1 MQSNTITL
9 AVDTANSGSTTN
21 QAYNRIEELVNRSTY
36 GGPGHSFSSTNTLQ
50 LYRTNPV
57 RSGSFLGAAKT
68 SVKFTE
74 SVTVPSAEGED
85 TVFPLIL
92 EVSFSIPVG
101 TTEAKVLEL
110 RQRAIALLDM
120 DSIMDPLNNQGVI

>member
-1 MQSNTITL
+1 MQPNTITL

-21 QAYNRIEELVNRSTY
+21 KAYDRHEELVNRTTY
-36 GGPGHSFSSTNTLQ
+36 SGPDHSFSTVNTMQ

-68 SVKFTE
+68 SVKFTKA
-74 SVTVPSAEGED
+74 VTVASAEGED
-85 TVFPLIL
+85 TSFPLIG

-101 TTEAKVLEL
+101 TDVAIVKEL
-110 RQRAIALLDM
+110 RQTILALLDR
-120 DSIMDPLNNQGVI
+120 DDIMDPLHNQGAI

>member
-1 MQSNTITL
+1 MQPNTVTL
-9 AVDTANSGSTTN
+9 AVDILNTDVTTN
-21 QAYNRIEELVNRSTY
+21 QVYTRIEELVNRSTY
-36 GGPGHSFSSTNTLQ
+36 GGPGHSFSSTNSLQ

-85 TVFPLIL
+85 TTYPLIV
-92 EVSFSIPVG
+92 EVSFSVPVG
-101 TTEAKVLEL
+101 TTSAKVLEL
-110 RQRAIALLDM
+110 RQRVIALLD
-120 DSIMDPLNNQGVI
+120 DDAIMDPLNNQGVI